1 MPLSWFLNSKVPGF
15 EGTLWA
21 ATHGQQ
27 AGPNLRDVFA
37 RDFSKYAAVEKFAGQ
52 CTSLFTLAWAPWKR
66 GDTMSMYTNHTGL
79 GMLNPLNVVPLYTLC
94 RAVGVTEAWWDIVF
108 TPHYTASFLVDE
120 LRPFPAVF
128 APIIEAQIPL
138 LPTAQNS
145 WQGASSRSAHDCN
158 ITTCVTWK
166 DAGTGIR
173 AVFKKMCQD
182 VDVRTDTRVCN
193 VTVLPNGAKRVL
205 DEHGGVAE
213 VERVVFACPCNA
225 IGNMYPQRSA
235 VTEVVLNAPVYAD
248 DHHPATGHMHA
259 VMHSDDTVI
268 DERYRA
274 DFLKR
279 GSNYVEI
286 TRLADGPGVYDLP
299 LEEKPVML
307 ISHALGEGKSID
319 ESKIRG
325 GGNHARERPRR
336 RHTTMDQD
344 CRQSRKTGAA
354 FGDTVE
360 TPRAHPLY
368 SGWNVAAQLS
378 LRLAQGTDGARLPPL
393 CHRSPLQHRFAESGV
408 YYCSNWATPGNCHDM
423 SLLSGFLCAAAI
435 GAAYPFPREVEAKK
449 DFYRLNELMGV
460 F

>member
-1 MPLSWFLNSKVPGF
+1 L
-15 EGTLWA
+15 A
-21 ATHGQQ
+21 A
-27 AGPNLRDVFA
+27 
-37 RDFSKYAAVEKFAGQ
+37 
-52 CTSLFTLAWAPWKR
+52 
-66 GDTMSMYTNHTGL
+66 
-79 GMLNPLNVVPLYTLC
+79 
-94 RAVGVTEAWWDIVF
+94 I
-108 TPHYTASFLVDE
+108 TPHTVAFG
-120 LRPFPAVF
+120 R
-128 APIIEAQIPL
+128 
-138 LPTAQNS
+138 
-145 WQGASSRSAHDCN
+145 
-158 ITTCVTWK
+158 CVTWK

-286 TRLADGPGVYDLP
+286 TRLADGTINIENQYNFGVQTPGPGVYDLP

-319 ESKIRG
+319 ESKVR
-325 GGNHARERPRR
+325 REEATVLQRR
-336 RHTTMDQD
+336 RSIRTALRRAVQRARRLLARRSSECSRRRQEGGCIRDRGPKVWASQRRLKGDQL
-344 CRQSRKTGAA
+344 
-354 FGDTVE
+354 
-360 TPRAHPLY
+360 PL
-368 SGWNVAAQLS
+368 
-378 LRLAQGTDGARLPPL
+378 
-393 CHRSPLQHRFAESGV
+393 
-408 YYCSNWATPGNCHDM
+408 
-423 SLLSGFLCAAAI
+423 
-435 GAAYPFPREVEAKK
+435 
-449 DFYRLNELMGV
+449 
-460 F
+460 